1 MTLPA
6 QMRVGSVEVV
16 LALAVFAFAAF
27 RARAVP
33 SGAEE
38 RARQLL
44 VMDVLERGRMRRV
57 EAYTPVIVGR
67 AVEADLLVLDPLV
80 SRRHASLEQEGDAIF
95 VTDLQSSNGTFLNGH
110 RIRESIELRRGD
122 QIEIGAARIT
132 LVDVHSWK

>member
-16 LALAVFAFAAF
+16 LALAAFAVVAF